1 MYVRMRMVSCIS
13 SIDVVS
19 NLDLGLRG
27 CWRRF
32 ACRLARAVLANSYGY
47 SLRAAHTM
55 RHATHPPSSRVPREI
70 CGLELFVSA
79 RTMRAL
85 GLGAFRVQVERVL
98 GNLKAAV
105 LGDFVLALFDFRIEK
120 FFHAAA
126 L

>member
-70 CGLELFVSA
+70 CGLVSA
-79 RTMRAL
+79 PCQIRTVLYADSFRSEERRV
-85 GLGAFRVQVERVL
+85 GKGARVWVVRSEDKR
-98 GNLKAAV
+98 G
-105 LGDFVLALFDFRIEK
+105 
-120 FFHAAA
+120 
-126 L
+126 